1 MRSTV
6 LKQPETNMS
15 DKICGI
21 AELSLYRGMHGD
33 VDDGAPENGALG
45 HHEGQH
51 GEGGG
56 HRGGEAQDARHGEHG
71 VGAPAE
77 QEHPHQ
83 HLHLHTQGS
92 VETEKREM
100 FKRPF
105 ISGELLL
112 TILIALYW
120 RDKAEDFIFSEMM
133 VLESCLML
141 QMTMVEVMM
150 MMVRGQKKPKLKR
163 KML

>member
-1 MRSTV
+1 MIATYFT
-6 LKQPETNMS
+6 LIQQP
-15 DKICGI
+15 IYH
-21 AELSLYRGMHGD
+21 LSFWGNLLASPTLD
-33 VDDGAPENGALG
+33 V
-45 HHEGQH
+45 
-51 GEGGG
+51 
-56 HRGGEAQDARHGEHG
+56 
-71 VGAPAE
+71 
-77 QEHPHQ
+77 HPYY
-83 HLHLHTQGS
+83 LW
-92 VETEKREM
+92 

>member
-1 MRSTV
+1 MWY
-6 LKQPETNMS
+6 
-15 DKICGI
+15 
-21 AELSLYRGMHGD
+21 AEMSLYRGVHGD
-33 VDDGAPENGALG
+33 VDDGAPEDGALG

-56 HRGGEAQDARHGEHG
+56 HRGGEAEDPRQGEHG
-71 VGAPAE
+71 VRAPAE
-77 QEHPHQ
+77 QKHPHQ
-83 HLHLHTQGS
+83 HQHLHTAQGA
-92 VETEKREM
+92 VDIRT
-100 FKRPF
+100 FHDV
-105 ISGELLL
+105 

-133 VLESCLML
+133 LLESCLML

-150 MMVRGQKKPKLKR
+150 MMVSGQKKPKLKR